1 MTRRAILAA
10 AFLGCIVAA
19 NVVTTHYGL
28 VPLGFGL
35 VTTAGTFFAGLTF
48 ALRDELQETG
58 GRRWVVA
65 LILAGA
71 VLSYVLSAPFIAVAS
86 GVAFLLSELADF
98 AVYTPLRRRGY
109 VTAAIASNVVGAVV
123 DTFLFLSIA
132 GFPVTV
138 ETVTGQ
144 IIGKVGITL
153 VFVAVV
159 ALLRRGESDSVRSEP
174 VL

>member
-1 MTRRAILAA
+1 MTRRAVLAA

-35 VTTAGTFFAGLTF
+35 TTTAGTFFAGLTF

-98 AVYTPLRRRGY
+98 AVYTPLRSRGY

-123 DTFLFLSIA
+123 DTYLFLAIA
-132 GFPVTV
+132 GFPITP
-138 ETVTGQ
+138 ETVGGQ
-144 IIGKVGITL
+144 ILGKVGITL
-153 VFVAVV
+153 LFVA
-159 ALLRRGESDSVRSEP
+159 LRTGVHRAVSREP
-174 VL
+174 VRT